1 MASRKQ
7 NPWARIDIMARKAM
21 LDDRCLS
28 VACHEA
34 AWVRSGLQRVHD
46 FILAEAFG
54 FSGTVPIPVGSKQA

>member
-1 MASRKQ
+1 
-7 NPWARIDIMARKAM
+7 MARKAM